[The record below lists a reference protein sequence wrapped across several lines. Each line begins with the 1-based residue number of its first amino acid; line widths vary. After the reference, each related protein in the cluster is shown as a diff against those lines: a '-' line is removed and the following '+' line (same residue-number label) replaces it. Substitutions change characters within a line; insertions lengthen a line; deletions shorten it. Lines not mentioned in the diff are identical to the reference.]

1 MIELK
6 GTGGR
11 TYYLLQASPE
21 QLMTFV
27 PYGPY
32 NPASVVQ
39 QSLLAEAGFMTRV
52 TTGNGQSWETP
63 ASVGWFS
70 GFYIETW
77 RVR

>member
-11 TYYLLQASPE
+11 AYYLLQVSPE
-21 QLMTFV
+21 QLMTLV

-39 QSLLAEAGFMTRV
+39 QSLLADDGFETRG
-52 TTGNGQSWETP
+52 TSGNG
-63 ASVGWFS
+63 WFG

>member
-1 MIELK
+1 MKKLRGTNGVAFYMI
-6 GTGGR
+6 
-11 TYYLLQASPE
+11 QVSPE

-39 QSLLAEAGFMTRV
+39 QSFLAESGFMTMV
-52 TTGNGQSWETP
+52 TTGNGW
-63 ASVGWFS
+63 VN
-70 GFYIETW
+70 GFYVETW